1 MFLMK
6 CHSESYLGPPAG
18 QNEVSVDILFSKLFS
33 HIKSQRA
40 ILVIDVSLCWV
51 VKDGMGIVYLFKL
64 IGCLRVIRILVRVI
78 FQCQF
83 SLKDK
88 KKKTTNYIKCI
99 QISVLGHNEKHFIL
113 FVSI

>member
-1 MFLMK
+1 MFLLK
-6 CHSESYLGPPAG
+6 CHLESYLGPPAG
-18 QNEVSVDILFSKLFS
+18 QNKVSVDILFSKLFS

-40 ILVIDVSLCWV
+40 ILVVDVSLCWV

-78 FQCQF
+78 FQSQF

-88 KKKTTNYIKCI
+88 EKNTNYIKCI
-99 QISVLGHNEKHFIL
+99 QILAFGIKI
-113 FVSI
+113 VSI